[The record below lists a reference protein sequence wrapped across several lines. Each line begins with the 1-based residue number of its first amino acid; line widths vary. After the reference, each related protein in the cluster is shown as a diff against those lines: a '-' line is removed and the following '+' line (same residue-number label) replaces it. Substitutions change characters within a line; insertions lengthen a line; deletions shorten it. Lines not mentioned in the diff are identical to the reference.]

1 MTALKLKRSRR
12 RQSKGTSPLVLL
24 RDEVKALLRDLRVT
38 VKAYAQRL
46 EGDLQRSARILD
58 AAGPADEL
66 SREQLH
72 EFREAMMLVRKR
84 KLKPQNG
91 RRKDLR
97 KNRLDHRRSPAPGA
111 ERLIARRL
119 NRAA

>member
-1 MTALKLKRSRR
+1 D
-12 RQSKGTSPLVLL
+12 TSPLVLL

-46 EGDLQRSARILD
+46 EGDLQRSARVLD

-97 KNRLDHRRSPAPGA
+97 KIDSIIGDLQLLVQSGSS
-111 ERLIARRL
+111 
-119 NRAA
+119 RAD